1 MNSIEN
7 QAWIKTDDLQW
18 VKQVDDEVFEIVN
31 VFDHLDNKWLN
42 HSLQICDST
51 IDLGDYSDEELN
63 RYVNDNY
70 DSITRFKQI
79 YGEASNQIIAE
90 LISED
95 EATNNSTMHLY
106 QLNDCVEILEFDY
119 GIDVKGLKV
128 GFEQRYASNSKK
140 HNRNSE
146 MDM

>member
-51 IDLGDYSDEELN
+51 IDLCDYSDEELN
-63 RYVNDNY
+63 RYINDNY
-70 DSITRFKQI
+70 DSITRFKEV
-79 YGEASNQIIAE
+79 YGEASNQIIAK
-90 LISED
+90 LISDD
-95 EATNNSTMHLY
+95 EAINNGT
-106 QLNDCVEILEFDY
+106 
-119 GIDVKGLKV
+119 DVTGLKE

-140 HNRNSE
+140 HNRNPE
-146 MDM
+146 MEL